1 MSPSRPIRP
10 LVAGLVLLPL
20 LAACGTTDDA
30 GSSEGSELAEAG
42 AFPAT
47 ITHEFGTTT
56 IEEEPQRIVT
66 LGVTDADVVLAL
78 GKVPVGNTGYAFF
91 DDGLGPWTDD
101 LVEGHDLT
109 FLESDSEPSL
119 EKVASLDPDLI
130 IGVSAGFDEATYA
143 ELAEIAPVVGRPA
156 GVPAYT
162 ASREDAV
169 GLIAAALGQP
179 SAGERI
185 VEETDAAIASA
196 RADHPE
202 LAGATGAAVL
212 PYDGKY
218 GAFLPGDARG
228 QFLADLGVTLPE
240 AVSERDTG
248 DSFFVELSRENVGAL
263 DGDVLLVLSD
273 DEDLDLAAE
282 NPLFASLRVVQDD
295 GVVVAT
301 TDERGAIT
309 YNSPL
314 SVPYAVENL
323 VPRLAAAVS

>member
-20 LAACGTTDDA
+20 IAACGTTDEA
-30 GSSEGSELAEAG
+30 ASSEGAELAEAG

-130 IGVSAGFDEATYA
+130 IGVSAGFDQATYD

-169 GLIAAALGQP
+169 ELIATALGQP

-202 LAGATGAAVL
+202 LEGATGAAVL

-263 DGDVLLVLSD
+263 DGDLLLVLSD

-282 NPLFASLRVVQDD
+282 NPLFASLGVVEDG